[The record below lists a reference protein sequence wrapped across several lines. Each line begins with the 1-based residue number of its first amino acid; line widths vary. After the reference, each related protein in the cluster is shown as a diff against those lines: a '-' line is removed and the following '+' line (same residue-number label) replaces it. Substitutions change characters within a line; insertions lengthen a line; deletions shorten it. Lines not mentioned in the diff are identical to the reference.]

1 MRFVTAAVVITLMMT
16 SGSLSERRGAPLE
29 RTASEPALRELR
41 SSGNS
46 LFRKREYLLAS
57 EVYASGYQTAI
68 RTGDRSS
75 ALRFLNNLAGCQ
87 FAMFRY
93 REALKAYL
101 EARRLARALNDTE
114 MVAAVSTNLSSL
126 YLLVEEPGAGI
137 EAAREGL
144 VLLRDLGH
152 SKYLPL
158 LLTQNALL
166 HARTGDMTSAWGL
179 FSEAMAEAARADD
192 IAVLAGSYNQF
203 GYLLLRRGD
212 VAVAAP
218 LLEEAFRL
226 SKLYKLPELDYS
238 YYTVGRLRLMQGD
251 LKAAARLLDDAVD
264 RASRGT
270 GTLAAWRV
278 LQERGRTRLLQG
290 RLEEALVD
298 FRSALE
304 HVQRWR
310 AELPSADSVWTN
322 TTADVQSVYESYIQA
337 AAHLYF
343 RTGRQRYARLAF
355 CATEE
360 NRAVGL
366 RSLIS
371 TAEGRDQRLPPEY
384 WQILA
389 QVRAAEA
396 ELLQVDDSDK
406 RASLSRLRYRLTEI
420 ESTFGLE
427 GIQAGAIEP
436 GSVNRYIRA
445 LGSDEALLSFHL
457 GETDSYRWALT
468 HEGFEMRRLPDRG
481 QLAEMV
487 RKFSDSVHDDSGP
500 GAGKRLYSAIFGGLR
515 GPVLRKARWTLVLD
529 QQLFDAPLAALTVDA
544 PGRRREYLIASHTLE
559 MLPAASMRRG
569 AGGARRKGPFL
580 GVGDAVY
587 NTADPR
593 WTGKDGH
600 SRIAGLFRFVPALF
614 ASPVRMDRL
623 ELARLIGSGR
633 EVRQCARIWRN
644 SPDGAVILE
653 GADASR
659 KRFVASLARK
669 PSVIHFATHFLM
681 SRSIP
686 RQAMI
691 ALSLSQGGNTD
702 ILTPVEI
709 GRLRLDGTVVVL
721 SGCSSGEADVL
732 PGEGLLGMS
741 RAWLAAGAGAVVASR
756 WPVPDDSGDLFT
768 RFYHYLQK
776 TGPDGSTPK
785 AASALRDAQ
794 LDMLNSGTPKSSPRY
809 WAAHFV
815 AGKD

>member
-1 MRFVTAAVVITLMMT
+1 MRFVTAAVVFTLMMT
-16 SGSLSERRGAPLE
+16 SGSLSERRRFPSE
-29 RTASEPALRELR
+29 RKASEPALRELR
-41 SSGNS
+41 ASGNS
-46 LFRKREYLLAS
+46 LFRQREYLLAS

-93 REALKAYL
+93 REALKSYL

-126 YLLVEEPGAGI
+126 YLLVEEPAAGI
-137 EAAREGL
+137 EAAKEGL

-158 LLTQNALL
+158 LLAQNALL
-166 HARTGDMTSAWGL
+166 HARTGDMTPAWRL
-179 FSEAMAEAARADD
+179 FSEAMAEAARAGD

-212 VAVAAP
+212 VRAAEP

-226 SKLYKLPELDYS
+226 SKLHKLPELEYS
-238 YYTVGRLRLMQGD
+238 YYTAGRLRLMQGD
-251 LKAAARLLDDAVD
+251 LKAAARLLDEAVN
-264 RASRGT
+264 RASHGT

-278 LQERGRTRLLQG
+278 LHERGRARLLQG
-290 RLEEALVD
+290 RLEEAFAD
-298 FRSALE
+298 FHSALE
-304 HVQRWR
+304 HVRRWR

-322 TTADVQSVYESYIQA
+322 TTADVQSVYESYVQA

-343 RTGRQRYARLAF
+343 QTGHQHYARLAF

-371 TAEGRDQRLPPEY
+371 TAEGRDRRLPPEY

-396 ELLQVDDSDK
+396 ELLQVDDPDK
-406 RASLSRLRYRLTEI
+406 RASLSKLRYRLTEM
-420 ESTFGLE
+420 ESAFGLE
-427 GIQAGAIEP
+427 GVQAGAIEP

-457 GETDSYRWALT
+457 GETESYGWALT
-468 HEGFEMRRLPDRG
+468 REGFKMRRLPGRR
-481 QLAEMV
+481 QLSEMV
-487 RKFSDSVHDDSGP
+487 RKFSESIRDDSGP
-500 GAGKRLYSAIFGGLR
+500 EPGKRLYAAMFGGLPA
-515 GPVLRKARWTLVLD
+515 PVRRKARWTLILD

-544 PGRRREYLIASHTLE
+544 PRRKREYLIASHTLE
-559 MLPAASMRRG
+559 MLPAASMRRC
-569 AGGARRKGPFL
+569 AGTARQTGPFL
-580 GVGDAVY
+580 GVGDAIY
-587 NTADPR
+587 NAADPR
-593 WTGKDGH
+593 WTGERER
-600 SRIAGLFRFVPALF
+600 SWPARMFQFVPTLF
-614 ASPVRMDRL
+614 ASSVRTDRL

-633 EVRQCARIWRN
+633 EVRQCAKIWRN
-644 SPDGAVILE
+644 SAEGTVILE

-659 KRFVASLARK
+659 ERFVASLARK

-681 SRSIP
+681 SRSSP

-768 RFYHYLQK
+768 RFYQYLQK
-776 TGPDGSTPK
+776 PGPDGSTPK

-794 LDMLNSGTPKSSPRY
+794 LDMLSSGTSKSSPRY